1 MIANIITLARMP
13 FLALIIYILYQPSG
27 LGHIIAAPLILV
39 LIAMDSIDGLIA
51 RRRGEASLLGSV
63 LDIAADRTVEF
74 LLWVVFAHLHMIP
87 ILVPLVVLARGVFVD
102 SVRSVAPAR
111 GLKPFEL
118 MRSPVG
124 KFLVQSPW
132 LRTPYALV
140 KAFAFALLAL
150 TQGLQTMGSPW
161 AETVRVAAQVTVWLS
176 LLFCLV
182 RGVPVLIEAPQ
193 TLKEE
198 NGA

>member
-1 MIANIITLARMP
+1 MIANLVTLIRMP
-13 FLALIIYILYQPSG
+13 FLGLIIYILYQPSA

-51 RRRGEASLLGSV
+51 RRRGETSLLGSV

-74 LLWVVFAHLHMIP
+74 LLWIVFADLDMIS
-87 ILVPLVVLARGVFVD
+87 IVVPLIVLTRGVFVD

-118 MRSPVG
+118 MRSSVG

-150 TQGLQTMGSPW
+150 SQGLQAMGSAW
-161 AETVRVAAQVTVWLS
+161 ADTVNGVAQGAVWLA
-176 LLFCLV
+176 LLFCLA
-182 RGVPVLIEAPQ
+182 RGLPVLIEAPQ

-198 NGA
+198 NEG

>member
-1 MIANIITLARMP
+1 MIANFITLARIP

-27 LGHIIAAPLILV
+27 LGHMIAAPLILV

-51 RRRGEASLLGSV
+51 RRRGETSLLGSV

-74 LLWVVFAHLHMIP
+74 LLWVVFADLDMIP
-87 ILVPLVVLARGVFVD
+87 IVIPLIVLARGVFVD

-140 KAFAFALLAL
+140 KAFAFALLASSR
-150 TQGLQTMGSPW
+150 GLQAMGSSW
-161 AETVRVAAQVTVWLS
+161 ANTINNVAQVTVWLS

-182 RGVPVLIEAPQ
+182 RGLPVLFEAPQ
-193 TLKEE
+193 TLAKNES
-198 NGA
+198 

>member
-1 MIANIITLARMP
+1 MANLITLIRIP
-13 FLALIIYILYQPSG
+13 LLGLIIYILYQPSA

-39 LIAMDSIDGLIA
+39 LIAMDSIDGLVA
-51 RRRGEASLLGSV
+51 RRRGETSLLGSV

-74 LLWVVFAHLHMIP
+74 LLWVVFADLDMIA
-87 ILVPLVVLARGVFVD
+87 IVIPLVVLARGVFVD

-111 GLKPFEL
+111 DLKPFEL

-150 TQGLQTMGSPW
+150 SQGLQTLGNTW
-161 AETVRVAAQVTVWLS
+161 ADPVNGVAQGAVWLS

-182 RGVPVLIEAPQ
+182 RGLPVLIEAPQ
-193 TLKEE
+193 TLKE
-198 NGA
+198 ASQ

>member
-1 MIANIITLARMP
+1 MIANLITLARMP

-27 LGHIIAAPLILV
+27 LGHVIAAPLILV

-51 RRRGEASLLGSV
+51 RHRGETSLLGSV

-74 LLWVVFAHLHMIP
+74 LLWVVFADLDMIP
-87 ILVPLVVLARGVFVD
+87 IVIPLIVLARGVFVD

-140 KAFAFALLAL
+140 KAFAFALLASSR
-150 TQGLQTMGSPW
+150 GLQTMGSSW
-161 AETVRVAAQVTVWLS
+161 ANTISIVAQVTVWLS

-182 RGVPVLIEAPQ
+182 RGLPVLIEAPQ
-193 TLKEE
+193 TLAKNES
-198 NGA
+198 

>member
-1 MIANIITLARMP
+1 MP
-13 FLALIIYILYQPSG
+13 FLGLIIHILYQPSA

-51 RRRGEASLLGSV
+51 RRRGETSLLGSV

-74 LLWVVFAHLHMIP
+74 LLWIVFADLDMIS
-87 ILVPLVVLARGVFVD
+87 IVVPLIVLTRGVFVD

-118 MRSPVG
+118 MRSSVG

-150 TQGLQTMGSPW
+150 SQGLQAMGSAW
-161 AETVRVAAQVTVWLS
+161 ADTVNGVAQGAVWLA
-176 LLFCLV
+176 LLFCLA
-182 RGVPVLIEAPQ
+182 RGLPVLIEAPQ

-198 NGA
+198 NEG